1 MTRTLSTSEMDD
13 GMNIRDLAKALGLS
27 TSTVS
32 RALNGYTDVNA
43 QTRLRVQEM
52 AQSMGYSPD
61 AGARRLV
68 RGKTDAIGIVYSAA
82 VENLGNPLF
91 LDMAGGL
98 AERLEQDH
106 FDLLLAVAKNDS
118 DLNVYDRLFR
128 GGRVDAVIVPNTLV
142 QDERIDHLQA
152 KGYPFIAYGRTQSEG
167 DFSWFDFDNEQGSA
181 LAVEHLVGLGHTR
194 IAYVHA
200 ALALN
205 FAYQRHAGFVNAMR
219 KHGFICPAECMLG
232 GVADK
237 RGGFVAVS
245 HLLALADRPTAIV
258 VDNNLA
264 GIGVVRGLLDAGI
277 DLGKEMSV
285 LVHGE
290 LPNDSLLSEMS
301 ITLVTQPTA
310 HDSGVTMAEMV
321 LKLLKGIEQEHM
333 HVLRQSNLTIGS
345 TTGPVPVR

>member
-1 MTRTLSTSEMDD
+1 
-13 GMNIRDLAKALGLS
+13 MNIRDLAKALGLS

-43 QTRLRVQEM
+43 DTRLRVQEM
-52 AQSMGYSPD
+52 AQSMGYRPN

-68 RGKTDAIGIVYSAA
+68 RGNTDAIGIVYSAA

-118 DLNVYDRLFR
+118 DLTIYDRLFR

-142 QDERIDHLQA
+142 HDARIDHLQA
-152 KGYPFIAYGRTQSEG
+152 KGYPFVAYGRTQDAS
-167 DFSWFDFDNEQGSA
+167 DFSWFDFDNENGSA
-181 LAVEHLVGLGHTR
+181 LAVEHLHGLGHTR

-205 FAYQRHAGFVNAMR
+205 FAYQRHAGFVNAMQ
-219 KHGFICPAECMLG
+219 KLGLVCPAECMLG
-232 GVADK
+232 AFADK
-237 RGGFVAVS
+237 RGGLFAVS
-245 HLLALADRPTAIV
+245 QLLALKHRPTAIV

-285 LVHGE
+285 VVHGE
-290 LPNDSLLSEMS
+290 LPNDSLLSDMS

-321 LKLLKGIEQEHM
+321 LQLLKGGDQKPM
-333 HVLRQSNLTIGS
+333 HDLRQSTLTVGS
-345 TTGPVPVR
+345 TTGPVQAR